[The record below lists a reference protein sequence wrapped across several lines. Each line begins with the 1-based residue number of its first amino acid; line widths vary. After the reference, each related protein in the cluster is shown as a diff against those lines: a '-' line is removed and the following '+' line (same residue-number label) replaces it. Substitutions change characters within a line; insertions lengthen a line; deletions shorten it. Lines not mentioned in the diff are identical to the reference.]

1 MKRKGLRIIFLVLLI
16 SISCQEKPTDHAV
29 FKYFPEASLFEDGFV
44 SKYYYHYYPDNPD
57 QRAATEIGY
66 TKYTKLND
74 TLYKTDNYNAGFDWQ
89 SERYYVVTEN
99 TILLDRGRG
108 VDRGSITDTFDLDL
122 VSKTI
127 SVWEGEM
134 EKPYQ
139 ILYQFNS
146 ESYTYSEMQ
155 KTAFDSVMLEKPARV
170 FNTEWDYVKQ
180 ESDSLVSDGAT
191 SSYYVQGMGYI
202 GARNKGPDYLQE
214 IELVEQMSVKEF
226 EKRANH
232 GEHRTAYI
240 DPSNTMSD
248 DSDFKICNHEREIA
262 DYYWSNPD
270 ARYSEGKRA
279 MLDTIYAHVD
289 ESKLVGP
296 NGKLVFRF
304 VVNCEGQAGR
314 FVAEGFDLDYQRTDF
329 NQETVDH
336 LFGILQKLE
345 KWEPVLFGDELQD
358 AYFYITFN
366 IENGEIVDILP

>member
-1 MKRKGLRIIFLVLLI
+1 MVLLI

-122 VSKTI
+122 VSKNI

-146 ESYTYSEMQ
+146 ESYIYSEMQ

-304 VVNCEGQAGR
+304 VVNCEGKAGR